1 MTLSRRFAAFFFA
14 MFVLVLAGCAATPQ
28 QASTGQIIDDSVIT
42 TKVKAAIFQ
51 EPNLKSLEISVTTYK
66 GVVQLSGFVGSSEIA
81 LKASA
86 VARNVEGVQGVRNSL
101 VVNGLMPL
109 RAIFIAQARYPLLAA
124 LRSAG
129 AGSSVGRVPSVRRC
143 CDVDTPHVTVIAPG
157 YSRPARYAD

>member
-101 VVNGLMPL
+101 VVK
-109 RAIFIAQARYPLLAA
+109 
-124 LRSAG
+124 
-129 AGSSVGRVPSVRRC
+129 
-143 CDVDTPHVTVIAPG
+143 
-157 YSRPARYAD
+157 